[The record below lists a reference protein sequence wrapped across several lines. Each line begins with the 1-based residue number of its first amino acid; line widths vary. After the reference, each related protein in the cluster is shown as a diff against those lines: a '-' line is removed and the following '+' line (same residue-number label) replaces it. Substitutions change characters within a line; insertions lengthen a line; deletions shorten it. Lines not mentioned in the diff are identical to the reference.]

1 LAIVEDFRRYF
12 DTIIGT
18 RGNTGKKMTNASAS
32 FANLF
37 DEVDPEPVQLEH
49 GEEFTEDEIHNLDNL
64 ENSVK

>member
-1 LAIVEDFRRYF
+1 LAVVEDFRRYF

-32 FANLF
+32 FTNLF
-37 DEVDPEPVQLEH
+37 DIVEDNPVQSVH
-49 GEEFTEDEIHNLDNL
+49 SEEFTEDEEANLDQL